1 MVRRGGG
8 WCRSVSL
15 YLVVLSGCL
24 RLGRVCVFVCLLACV
39 CVCARTCLCVFA
51 IVRVR
56 FCVCAHA
63 CASVRVYYVRVA
75 LR

>member
-39 CVCARTCLCVFA
+39 CARTCLCVFA

>member
-1 MVRRGGG
+1 MPF
-8 WCRSVSL
+8 SFSL
-15 YLVVLSGCL
+15 PCCVVGMFKAWARL
-24 RLGRVCVFVCLLACV
+24 RFCVFVGV